1 MTSQIQELVKSET
14 LAEARDQ
21 LARASGELAH
31 LDERV
36 RQLVRERPVATLLGA
51 ALVGHLIGRLVAA
64 TR

>member
-14 LAEARDQ
+14 LSEAREQ
-21 LARASGELAH
+21 LARASGQLAH

-36 RQLVRERPVATLLGA
+36 RELVRERPVATLLGA
-51 ALVGHLIGRLVAA
+51 AFAGLLIGRLVAA